1 MNSFRLLIALFIFS
15 LSSIAE
21 SKSQE
26 EYMIEVIIFE
36 QLEKI
41 GDERL
46 EPKDLNL
53 INLDTIALLDK
64 PDIALNEKTILR
76 SFDFDETDLMIDQLI
91 VDKNKNEKIQ
101 EINLPI
107 SRKKINES
115 KWYER

>member
-1 MNSFRLLIALFIFS
+1 MNSFRLLITLFIFS

-91 VDKNKNEKIQ
+91 IDKNKNEK
-101 EINLPI
+101 NK
-107 SRKKINES
+107 RK
-115 KWYER
+115 